1 MKESIFKAYDIRG
14 IYPTDL
20 NEKDAQ
26 IIARAIYTFFA
37 QKIGK
42 KNLNLAV
49 GKDMRS
55 SSNPIMQT
63 VIKEF
68 VKMGGMV
75 TNIGLTTTPTFYFST
90 LRLKYDAG
98 LMVTASHNP
107 KEYNGMKF
115 VIRDGDNLIK
125 VGKGS
130 GMEEI
135 AELSKSQKFVSYRQG
150 GKEIKR
156 NDTLKLELQDAL
168 KQFNPS
174 KFQKFKIV
182 TDTANGVA
190 ILYLNE
196 LFKVIKAEVIHMN
209 EKLDGTFP
217 AHEANP
223 LKFETLR
230 ELQKRVVKE
239 KADFGIAPDAD
250 GDRIFFID
258 EKGAI
263 IPATGMTSLIAR
275 EILRKNKKAKII
287 VDIRDI
293 RNVQAVCKKFKGTA
307 SISKVGHAFITKQ
320 LQKEG
325 ALFAGESSGH
335 YFFKETGGAENSL
348 RVVLYVMNVLS
359 REKKPLSKIVEELTT
374 SVESGEFNFE
384 LPANVSAADLLE
396 KITKKYKSGK
406 LSTLDGIA
414 VDFKDWRFGVRTS
427 NTEPV
432 LRLNVEGANDKIV
445 QKNLKEITNLILKAG
460 AKRKS

>member
-26 IIARAIYTFFA
+26 IIARAIYTFFVR
-37 QKIGK
+37 KIGK
-42 KNLNLAV
+42 KNLNLVV

-55 SSNPIMQT
+55 SSNSITRT
-63 VIKEF
+63 VIREF
-68 VKMGGMV
+68 VKMGGTV
-75 TNIGLTTTPTFYFST
+75 TNIGLTTTPTFYFSV
-90 LRLKYDAG
+90 LKLKFDAG

-115 VIRDGDNLIK
+115 DIREGKNLIK

-135 AELSKSQKFVSYRQG
+135 AELSKNQKSDPYRKG

-156 NDTLKLELQDAL
+156 NDTLKLELQDAI
-168 KQFNPS
+168 KQFNP
-174 KFQKFKIV
+174 KNIQKFKII

-196 LFKVIKAEVIHMN
+196 LFKNVKAEVMRMN

-223 LKFETLR
+223 LKFETLKD
-230 ELQKRVVKE
+230 LQEMVVRE

-258 EKGAI
+258 EKGSV
-263 IPATGMTSLIAR
+263 IPATAITSLIAK
-275 EILRKNKKAKII
+275 EVLRKKPKSKIL
-287 VDIRDI
+287 VDIRYI
-293 RNVQAVCKKFKGTA
+293 RNVQEICRKFKGI
-307 SISKVGHAFITKQ
+307 SLISKVGHAFITKQ
-320 LQKEG
+320 LQKEE
-325 ALFAGESSGH
+325 AFFAGESSGH
-335 YFFKETGGAENSL
+335 YFFQETGGAENSL
-348 RVVLYVMNVLS
+348 RVVLHVLNVLS

-384 LPANVSAADLLE
+384 LPANVSAADLLA
-396 KITKKYKSGK
+396 KLSNKYKAGK
-406 LSTLDGIA
+406 ISTLDGIA
-414 VDFKDWRFGVRTS
+414 VSFKDWRFGVRTS

-445 QKNLKEITNLILKAG
+445 QKYLKEITNLILKTG

>member
-55 SSNPIMQT
+55 SSNSIT
-63 VIKEF
+63 RVVIKEF
-68 VKMGGMV
+68 VKMGGRV
-75 TNIGLTTTPTFYFST
+75 TNIGLTTTPTFYFSV
-90 LRLKYDAG
+90 LKLKFDAG

-107 KEYNGMKF
+107 KEYSGMKF
-115 VIRDGDNLIK
+115 DIREGKNLIK

-135 AELSKSQKFVSYRQG
+135 AELSKSQKFASYQKG

-156 NDTLKLELQDAL
+156 SDTLKLELQDAL
-168 KQFNPS
+168 KQFDPS

-196 LFKVIKAEVIHMN
+196 LFKVIRADVVRMN

-258 EKGAI
+258 EKGSV
-263 IPATGMTSLIAR
+263 IPATAITSLITR
-275 EILRKNKKAKII
+275 EVLRKKPESKIL
-287 VDIRDI
+287 VDIRYI
-293 RNVQAVCKKFKGTA
+293 RNVQEVCRKFKGT
-307 SISKVGHAFITKQ
+307 SLISKVGHAFITKQ

-335 YFFKETGGAENSL
+335 YFFQETGGAENSL
-348 RVVLYVMNVLS
+348 RVALYVINVLS

-384 LPANVSAADLLE
+384 LPADVSAAELLE
-396 KITKKYKSGK
+396 KLTKKYSSGK
-406 LSTLDGIA
+406 ISTLDGIA
-414 VDFKDWRFGVRTS
+414 ISFKDWRFGVRTS

-432 LRLNVEGANDKIV
+432 LRLNIEGADSKIV
-445 QKNLKEITNLILKAG
+445 QKYLKEISSLILKTG